1 MLFSVIHKREF
12 QPEYQVF
19 PRTPDTKA
27 KKFQKNGFVPF
38 SKFIIFSLPMVMTA
52 LFYCHQVKVGD
63 KEVDVM
69 EGFRLYVTTKLGN
82 PSYTPEVSAKTAI
95 IDFTVTMSG
104 LEDQLLGRVILT
116 EKQVKQTFVFCSVL
130 FCYLSLLFLGY
141 FMEI

>member
-1 MLFSVIHKREF
+1 MNLYLLI
-12 QPEYQVF
+12 
-19 PRTPDTKA
+19 
-27 KKFQKNGFVPF
+27 F
-38 SKFIIFSLPMVMTA
+38 SKTRHSCITRSSNCSVS
-52 LFYCHQVKVGD
+52 CHQVKVGD

-116 EKQVKQTFVFCSVL
+116 EKQVKQTFMLCDYV
-130 FCYLSLLFLGY
+130 LLFLGY
-141 FMEI
+141 YTAG

>member
-1 MLFSVIHKREF
+1 MMIAVFS
-12 QPEYQVF
+12 
-19 PRTPDTKA
+19 
-27 KKFQKNGFVPF
+27 
-38 SKFIIFSLPMVMTA
+38 
-52 LFYCHQVKVGD
+52 CCQVKVGD

-116 EKQVKQTFVFCSVL
+116 EKQVKKTLLFCSVIAACHYWIVTWKDNSSTFLVINMPVTLEGENLNTNEVHVSDDL
-130 FCYLSLLFLGY
+130 FPSS
-141 FMEI
+141 

>member
-1 MLFSVIHKREF
+1 
-12 QPEYQVF
+12 
-19 PRTPDTKA
+19 
-27 KKFQKNGFVPF
+27 
-38 SKFIIFSLPMVMTA
+38 MTA
-52 LFYCHQVKVGD
+52 GFSCHQVKVGD

-116 EKQVKQTFVFCSVL
+116 EKQVKTYCCSVL
-130 FCYLSLLFLGY
+130 LSRPVIPGLLHRKIIALAFHIFSMRVTFEGENLNTN
-141 FMEI
+141 EVPVSDDLIPSS

>member
-1 MLFSVIHKREF
+1 
-12 QPEYQVF
+12 
-19 PRTPDTKA
+19 
-27 KKFQKNGFVPF
+27 
-38 SKFIIFSLPMVMTA
+38 MTA
-52 LFYCHQVKVGD
+52 LFSCHQVKVGD

-116 EKQVKQTFVFCSVL
+116 EKQVKKTFVFCCVITP
-130 FCYLSLLFLGY
+130 CYSRVITWKDNSSNFPHHQYGSLLRT
-141 FMEI
+141 

>member
-1 MLFSVIHKREF
+1 MAAMFS
-12 QPEYQVF
+12 
-19 PRTPDTKA
+19 
-27 KKFQKNGFVPF
+27 
-38 SKFIIFSLPMVMTA
+38 
-52 LFYCHQVKVGD
+52 CCQVKVGD

-116 EKQVKQTFVFCSVL
+116 EKQVNKTFLFCSFIADCHYWVTA
-130 FCYLSLLFLGY
+130 
-141 FMEI
+141 EPRE